1 MLSLIFLGVRYRILH
16 YAGVILGMLGTVSLI
31 LADVHKNKSNSQGIL
46 HSILDVPR
54 LFVLGFPPALL
65 VLFAPPFFFSCLELN
80 AALGD
85 GLAASGAIMYG
96 ISNVAQEYLVKK
108 HGEMEFRAMIGIF
121 GAFVSGTQAYVLFQI
136 TYKIRQS
143 QSFFV

>member
-1 MLSLIFLGVRYRILH
+1 MLTRTSQTQKVFCIQSLTSHLCL
-16 YAGVILGMLGTVSLI
+16 S
-31 LADVHKNKSNSQGIL
+31 
-46 HSILDVPR
+46 
-54 LFVLGFPPALL
+54 L
-65 VLFAPPFFFSCLELN
+65 VLFAPSFFFSCLELN

-108 HGEMEFRAMIGIF
+108 HGETEFRAMIGIF
-121 GAFVSGTQAYVLFQI
+121 GAFVSGTQACVLFQI